1 MATNRRR
8 EKSNP
13 SNPPSLAG
21 KGGAML
27 PFPLKG
33 VGGKIERFRLKWIAI
48 SLASFLAVTVVVPA
62 IPYGIAP
69 LHAQSPLSQPVLPA
83 NQELQRGKQ
92 LYESGR
98 FFEAAALWEQA
109 AKDYEAKGDF
119 LNQALSLNYLA
130 SACQDLG
137 EWERSRLAIEKSLN
151 VLKNQGELDRKGVG
165 ILAQALN
172 NRGSLELAIGQTEAA
187 LETWKQAETT
197 YDRALN
203 EAGKLGSQINQA
215 QALQALGQYRRA
227 KTLLESLVDRIK
239 AQPDTSIKA
248 LGLRSLGGV
257 LHKVGDLVQAKEIL
271 EESWEISDRLGE
283 RTETSA
289 TLLSIG
295 NIARDLQQYDVAAA
309 YYQQSAQMAKDDFAG
324 LPAQLN
330 LLRMLVEA
338 QRREEAIAL
347 GTEIEATLSKIPP
360 SRAAVFAKVNLAESL
375 IKMGDADRAIGRE
388 KLAHILA
395 GAVQESRRLR
405 DSRAEASAVN
415 KLGNLYEK
423 IQQWEDAQKLTRL
436 SLQISQKIDATD
448 IIARAAWQLG
458 RIQKQQGDIPG
469 AIAAYTEAF
478 EALQSLRSDLAA
490 INSDIQFNFKESVEP
505 VHRELVSLLLQPNAS
520 QANIVK
526 ARQVIEALQLAELDN
541 FFRDACLQ
549 TRPVQ
554 IDRIDAQAAVI
565 YPIILSDRLE
575 VIVSAPNQPLRHYA
589 TPLNSREIENILQK
603 LYSSLYVG
611 YSGSERLRL
620 SQQVYNWLIRP
631 AEAEL
636 AASNTKTLVFVL
648 DGFLRSLP
656 MAALYDGQ
664 KYLVEK
670 YSIALSPGLQL
681 FPEGLERSK
690 LEVLAAGLTEARG
703 GFSALPGVE
712 VEVKQIASQVDSKV
726 LLNQQFTRASFKNQ
740 MESSSPPVIHLA
752 THGQFSSNPEET
764 FLLAWDGQFGVKDFD
779 RVLESRDRANRSPIE
794 LLVLSACETA
804 SGDRRAALG
813 LAGFALRSG
822 ARSTLATLWSV
833 SDESTAALMAEFY
846 QKLTQPDVSISKAEA
861 LREAQ
866 VTLLKNPLY
875 DHPYFWAPFVL
886 VGNWL

>member
-1 MATNRRR
+1 MATNRL
-8 EKSNP
+8 KSLY
-13 SNPPSLAG
+13 SFRW
-21 KGGAML
+21 L
-27 PFPLKG
+27 PYKVMHQIG
-33 VGGKIERFRLKWIAI
+33 QRLKRLSFMGLALATLLAI
-48 SLASFLAVTVVVPA
+48 TVGVPA

-69 LHAQSPLSQPVLPA
+69 LRAQSPLSQPGSAASQP
-83 NQELQRGKQ
+83 LQQGKQ
-92 LYESGR
+92 LYEAGR
-98 FFEAAALWEQA
+98 FFEAAALWEKA

-151 VLKNQGELDRKGVG
+151 LLENQEELDLKGIG

-172 NRGSLELAIGQTEAA
+172 NRGSLQLAIGQTEAA
-187 LETWKQAETT
+187 LETWKQAEIT
-197 YDRALN
+197 YARAEN
-203 EAGKLGSQINQA
+203 ETGKLGSQINQA

-227 KTLLESLVDRIK
+227 KNLLESLVEKIK
-239 AQPDTSIKA
+239 AQPDTPLKA
-248 LGLRSLGGV
+248 MGLRSLGGV
-257 LHKVGDLVQAKEIL
+257 LHKIGDLVQAKEIL
-271 EESWEISDRLGE
+271 EQSWEISASLGNSAD
-283 RTETSA
+283 TSA

-309 YYQQSAQMAKDDFAG
+309 YYQQSAKMARDEFAR

-330 LLRMLVEA
+330 QLSLLVEA
-338 QRREEAIAL
+338 ERREEAIAL
-347 GTEIEATLSKIPP
+347 GAQIKTTLSKLPP
-360 SRAAVFAKVNLAESL
+360 SRAAVFAKVNFAESF
-375 IKMGDADRAIGRE
+375 IKMKGDDRALGLGDIA
-388 KLAHILA
+388 KLLA
-395 GAVQESRRLR
+395 GAVQESRQLH
-405 DSRAEASAVN
+405 DARAEASSVN

-423 IQQWEDAQKLTRL
+423 IQQWEDAKNLTSL
-436 SLQISQKIDATD
+436 ALQISQKIDATD
-448 IIARAAWQLG
+448 IIARSAWQLG
-458 RIQKQQGDIPG
+458 RIRKQQGDIPA

-505 VHRELVSLLLQPNAS
+505 VHRELVSLLLQPNTS

-526 ARQVIEALQLAELDN
+526 AREVIEALQLAELDN

-575 VIVSAPNQPLRHYA
+575 VIVSAPNQPLSHYA
-589 TPLNSREIENILQK
+589 TALPSREIENILQK
-603 LYSSLYVG
+603 LYSSLYLG

-620 SQQVYNWLIRP
+620 SEQVYNWLIRP

-670 YSIALSPGLQL
+670 YNVALSPGLQL

-690 LEVLAAGLTEARG
+690 LEVLAAGLTEARA

-712 VEVKQIASQVDSKV
+712 VEVKQIASQVESKV
-726 LLNQQFTRASFKNQ
+726 LLNQKFTRASFKSQ
-740 MESSSPPVIHLA
+740 MEESSPQVVHLA

-764 FLLAWDGQFGVKDFD
+764 FLLAWDGQFGVRDFD
-779 RVLESRDRANRSPIE
+779 RVLESRDRGNRNPIE

-846 QKLTQPDVSISKAEA
+846 QKLTQSGVSMSKAQA

-866 VTLLKNPLY
+866 LTLLKNPLY
-875 DHPYFWAPFVL
+875 NHPYFWAPFVL